1 MLLQLRKLAVQSI
14 ATPADIVILTNISEG
29 VEGATVF
36 GITEEEV
43 NPIKILDGQ
52 TALTAYRH
60 TINIR
65 GLYDDADMAQLK
77 TWALAQEP
85 VRITGL
91 GVNGAII
98 FDGDYLLAVNTG
110 FDSINTVALK
120 VTVEWANEF
129 TSGYQQIAIGQ
140 NLLRNYLVNLG
151 TGTLLYGFTADAGVT
166 PTYSGGNQTVTYVS
180 GSDNGVKSDAVF
192 FPFEGEQLT
201 ASASFTA
208 QTGTWAIGF
217 RFLDSAG
224 ALISQSTTAFGIGDV
239 PGRNT
244 KTATVPAGT
253 FFVQFVVVEG
263 VTSAADATTFNTPQ
277 IALGTLATYTNF

>member
-36 GITEEEV
+36 GVTEEEV

-65 GLYDDADMAQLK
+65 GLYDDTDMAQLK

-120 VTVEWANEF
+120 VTVEWANEYQA
-129 TSGYQQIAIGQ
+129 GYQQIAIGQ
-140 NLLRNYLVNLG
+140 NLLRNHLVNLG
-151 TGTLLYGFTADAGVT
+151 AGTLLYGFTADAGVT
-166 PTYSGGNQTVTYVS
+166 PTYSGGNQTVTYAS
-180 GSDNGVKSDAVF
+180 GSDNGVYSASVF

-208 QTGTWAIGF
+208 MTGDWAIGF
-217 RFLDSAG
+217 RFLDDTGS
-224 ALISQSTTAFGIGDV
+224 LISQSTSTYSPIDV
-239 PGRNT
+239 PVRAFRST
-244 KTATVPAGT
+244 TVPAGT
-253 FFVQFVVVEG
+253 HFIQFVVVQSQ
-263 VTSAADATTFNTPQ
+263 TNAADATTFNTPQ
-277 IALGTLATYTNF
+277 IALGTLTTYTNF

>member
-65 GLYDDADMAQLK
+65 GLYDDTDMAQLK

-85 VRITGL
+85 VRLTGL

-120 VTVEWANEF
+120 VTVEWANEYQA
-129 TSGYQQIAIGQ
+129 GYQQIAIGQ
-140 NLLRNYLVNLG
+140 NLLRNHLVNLG
-151 TGTLLYGFTADAGVT
+151 TGTLLYGFTAETGATAGYAAGT
-166 PTYSGGNQTVTYVS
+166 QTVTRASGTGTGVVS
-180 GSDNGVKSDAVF
+180 DTVF
-192 FPFEGEQLT
+192 FPFPGEQLT
-201 ASASFTA
+201 ASFTVLVD
-208 QTGTWAIGF
+208 TSGGHAIGI
-217 RFLDSAG
+217 RFFDDAG
-224 ALISQSTTAFGIGDV
+224 SVISTSTTGVNVTGLV
-239 PGRNT
+239 SH
-244 KTATVPAGT
+244 TATAPAGT
-253 FFVQFVVVEG
+253 AFIRLVALVG
-263 VTSAADATTFNTPQ
+263 NTASDSFSFTLPM
-277 IALGTLATYTNF
+277 IALGTLTTYTNF

>member
-36 GITEEEV
+36 GVTEEEV

-65 GLYDDADMAQLK
+65 GLYDDTDMAQLK

-120 VTVEWANEF
+120 VTVEWANEYG
-129 TSGYQQIAIGQ
+129 SGYQQIAIGQ
-140 NLLRNYLVNLG
+140 NLLRNYDTQAGSGNFLYGWTAETGITPALSG
-151 TGTLLYGFTADAGVT
+151 DDQSFTRASSTGTYG
-166 PTYSGGNQTVTYVS
+166 
-180 GSDNGVKSDAVF
+180 KSDSF
-192 FPFEGEQLT
+192 LFPFEGETLT
-201 ASASFTA
+201 FSLDLTVASATND
-208 QTGTWAIGF
+208 IGI
-217 RFLDSAG
+217 RFLDDAG
-224 ALISQSTTAFGIGDV
+224 ATISDTTDSPSASGIFGV
-239 PGRNT
+239 
-244 KTATVPAGT
+244 TATVPAGT
-253 FFVQFVVVEG
+253 FFVQVIANPGDTASDTMTFYNPCLQIG
-263 VTSAADATTFNTPQ
+263 TST
-277 IALGTLATYTNF
+277 TYTNF

>member
-65 GLYDDADMAQLK
+65 GLYDDTDMARLK

-91 GVNGAII
+91 GVNGAVV
-98 FDGDYLLAVNTG
+98 FDGSYLLAVNTG

-151 TGTLLYGFTADAGVT
+151 TGTLLYGFTAETGAT
-166 PTYSGGNQTVTYVS
+166 ALYSGGIQTVIRASGTGTGVVS
-180 GSDNGVKSDAVF
+180 DTVF

-201 ASASFTA
+201 ASFTV
-208 QTGTWAIGF
+208 QTDVAGVHAIGI
-217 RFLDSAG
+217 RFLDDAG
-224 ALISQSTTAFGIGDV
+224 SPISTSTASVNGTGLASH
-239 PGRNT
+239 T
-244 KTATVPAGT
+244 TTVPAGAV
-253 FFVQFVVVEG
+253 FMRLVALVG
-263 VTSAADATTFNTPQ
+263 NTASDEFSFTLPM
-277 IALGTLATYTNF
+277 IALGTLTTYTNF

>member
-36 GITEEEV
+36 GVTEEEV

-65 GLYDDADMAQLK
+65 GLYDDTDMAQLK

-120 VTVEWANEF
+120 VTVEWANEYQA
-129 TSGYQQIAIGQ
+129 GYQQIAIGQ

-166 PTYSGGNQTVTYVS
+166 PTYSGGNQTVTYAS
-180 GSDNGVKSDAVF
+180 GSDNGVKSASVF

-201 ASASFTA
+201 ASASFTT
-208 QTGTWAIGF
+208 QTGDWAIGF
-217 RFLDSAG
+217 RFLDDSG
-224 ALISQSTTAFGIGDV
+224 ALISQSTNAIDSGDV
-239 PGRNT
+239 PIRGNWT
-244 KTATVPAGT
+244 TTVPAGT
-253 FFVQFVVVEG
+253 FFIQLVVVESQ
-263 VTSAADATTFNTPQ
+263 VSAAEATTFNTPQ
-277 IALGTLATYTNF
+277 IALGTLNTYTNF